1 MQNKQPSSEAF
12 PVADSAPYP
21 PLKVTGPNIQAACRL
36 SQALAGA
43 KSEMTAIMSYEYQH
57 WILASCR
64 PELAVTV
71 FRIAKVEMH
80 HLDMLGQLI
89 VLLGADPRFGCDQ
102 RGSCAWWSG
111 SMVCY
116 SHDVRQILLNHITDE
131 KKAAEFYRTAACD
144 IPDPC
149 VAAVLNR
156 IARDEVLHAEIFT
169 RFLKDCQ

>member
-71 FRIAKVEMH
+71 LCWDSSSCCSA
-80 HLDMLGQLI
+80 LI
-89 VLLGADPRFGCDQ
+89 PALAAISGDPAPG
-102 RGSCAWWSG
+102 G
-111 SMVCY
+111 
-116 SHDVRQILLNHITDE
+116 
-131 KKAAEFYRTAACD
+131 
-144 IPDPC
+144 
-149 VAAVLNR
+149 AAVWSVTPTTCVR
-156 IARDEVLHAEIFT
+156 S
-169 RFLKDCQ
+169 C

>member
-1 MQNKQPSSEAF
+1 MQNMQPSSEAF

-36 SQALAGA
+36 AQALAGA

-57 WILASCR
+57 WILTACR
-64 PELAVTV
+64 PDLAETV

-80 HLDMLGQLI
+80 HLDMLGQLV
-89 VLLGADPRFGCDQ
+89 VLLGGEPRFGCDQ
-102 RGSCAWWSG
+102 RGCCAWWNGGMIS
-111 SMVCY
+111 Y
-116 SHDVRQILLNHITDE
+116 TRDVRQILLNNIADE
-131 KKAAEFYRTAACD
+131 QKAAEFYRTAACD

-156 IARDEVLHAEIFT
+156 IARDEALHVDIFT
-169 RFLKDCQ
+169 RFLKNCV

>member
-116 SHDVRQILLNHITDE
+116 
-131 KKAAEFYRTAACD
+131 
-144 IPDPC
+144 
-149 VAAVLNR
+149 
-156 IARDEVLHAEIFT
+156 
-169 RFLKDCQ
+169 

>member
-21 PLKVTGPNIQAACRL
+21 PLKVTGAQYPGGVPPLPRWP
-36 SQALAGA
+36 GA

-80 HLDMLGQLI
+80 HLDMLGT
-89 VLLGADPRFGCDQ
+89 AHR
-102 RGSCAWWSG
+102 
-111 SMVCY
+111 
-116 SHDVRQILLNHITDE
+116 
-131 KKAAEFYRTAACD
+131 AAR
-144 IPDPC
+144 
-149 VAAVLNR
+149 R
-156 IARDEVLHAEIFT
+156 
-169 RFLKDCQ
+169 